1 MKLVALIP
9 LLPLIGVLIN
19 GLFGYRIK
27 DRAHLV
33 AVPAAGLSCLV
44 AFIVFFQSMGSEPF
58 DWDVY
63 SWVKVGE
70 LDIPIGFLIDPLSTV
85 MMLVVTFVGFLIHI
99 YSIGYMHGD
108 RGYARFFTYL
118 NLFMFSMLILVLANN
133 YLLMFLGWEGVGLC
147 SYLLIGFWY
156 EKKSACDAG
165 KKAFVVNRIGDAGFI
180 LGLFFI
186 WTTFG
191 SLKYAE
197 VFAAIDPALGAG
209 IYTTIT
215 LLLFVGAAGK
225 SAQLP
230 LYVWLPDAMEGPTP
244 VSALIHAATMVTA
257 GVYMVARS
265 NALFNLAPFSLEVV
279 AWVGALTAVFAATI
293 ALVQNDIKKVVAYST
308 ISQLGYMFLGAG
320 AGAYASAVF
329 HLATHAFFKALLF
342 LGCGSVIHSLHG
354 EQDISKMGGLRKAM
368 PITTWT
374 FLLASLAN
382 AGIFPLAGFWSKDEI
397 LYNAFVRGLTIP
409 WLLGLI
415 GAFLTAFYMFRLFF
429 QVFTGHFR
437 GDHHTAHH
445 LHESPPNMA
454 YPLLVLAV
462 LSVTAGAVFGF
473 PPDHGLYH
481 KFVAPIFEAAHGS
494 EAVVEHGVGEAV
506 EHAMEGGTE
515 HAVAAV
521 AAAGHAAGPSELMMA
536 VVSLAVALSGI
547 GLAYLFYVKRPDI
560 PAALADKLRGLY
572 NLLLNKYWVDELYEA
587 IFIDG
592 GKRFCG
598 FLWKVDARV
607 VDGAVNGSSWLTI
620 RMSVISS
627 WHDIKIIDGLVNA
640 IADLIQGGSLSL
652 RRLQTG
658 VIQNYILAMTLGILG
673 MTVFYLFL

>member
-1 MKLVALIP
+1 MKLVALVP

-19 GLFGYRIK
+19 GLFGAWIK
-27 DRAHLV
+27 ERAHLI

-44 AFIVFFQSMGSEPF
+44 AFVVFFQTLGGATL

-63 SWVKVGE
+63 SWLKVGD
-70 LDIPIGFLIDPLSTV
+70 LKVPIGFLVDPLSTV
-85 MMLVVTFVGFLIHI
+85 MMLVVTFVGFLIHV

-118 NLFMFSMLILVLANN
+118 NLFMFSMLMLVLANN

-156 EKKSACDAG
+156 EKKSAADAG

-180 LGLFFI
+180 LGLFLI

-191 SLKYAE
+191 SLKYTE
-197 VFAAIDPALGAG
+197 VFAAVNPALGAG
-209 IYTTIT
+209 IYTAIT
-215 LLLFVGAAGK
+215 LLLFVGATGK

-279 AWVGALTAVFAATI
+279 AWVGALTAVFSATI
-293 ALVQNDIKKVVAYST
+293 ALVQNDIKRVVAYST

-320 AGAYASAVF
+320 AGAYPSAVF
-329 HLATHAFFKALLF
+329 HLGTHAFFKALLF

-354 EQDISKMGGLRKAM
+354 EQDMRKMGGLRKAM

-397 LYNAFVRGLTIP
+397 LFNVFERGLTIP

-454 YPLLVLAV
+454 YPLLVLGV
-462 LSVTAGAVFGF
+462 LSVIAGLAFGF

-481 KFVAPIFEAAHGS
+481 RFVAPIFEVAHES
-494 EAVVEHGVGEAV
+494 EAA
-506 EHAMEGGTE
+506 TE
-515 HAVAAV
+515 HAAGASEVVMAA
-521 AAAGHAAGPSELMMA
+521 
-536 VVSLAVALSGI
+536 VSLAVALLGI
-547 GLAYLFYVKRPDI
+547 GLAYLFYVKRPDL
-560 PAALADKLRGLY
+560 PAALADKAQGLHS
-572 NLLLNKYWVDELYEA
+572 LLLNKYWVDELYQA
-587 IFIDG
+587 IFIDF
-592 GKRFCG
+592 GKAFCR
-598 FLWKVDARV
+598 FLWGVDARV
-607 VDGAVNGSSWLTI
+607 VDGAVNGSSWLTM
-620 RMSVISS
+620 RLSVISS
-627 WHDIKIIDGLVNA
+627 WNDMKIVDGLVNA
-640 IADLIQGGSLSL
+640 IADLIQGGSGTL

-658 VIQNYILAMTLGILG
+658 AIQNYILAMALGIVG
-673 MTVFYLFL
+673 MVVFYLFL